1 MEETDP
7 ELKRRVEQVSLN
19 SWPALQQILF
29 DGWVLR
35 FSEFQ
40 KVYPYWY
47 RVLRMFQNL
56 KYPRS

>member
-1 MEETDP
+1 MENP
-7 ELKRRVEQVSLN
+7 MLLKQRIEEVSLN

-47 RVLRMFQNL
+47 RVLIHQEEGE
-56 KYPRS
+56 S